1 MRRNEIAKTLIK
13 RRLNGLCA
21 QFERHTGRF
30 CVHATICTPI
40 LEAGNVKKTGWECV
54 WGCVWG
60 CVAKRNVTIGGA
72 FGGAFLTFNCG
83 DFGVFNAE
91 KRMFLG

>member
-40 LEAGNVKKTGWECV
+40 LEAGNVKNMGWSDKRGDKRSDEE
-54 WGCVWG
+54 
-60 CVAKRNVTIGGA
+60 KRNVLRGVTRGVTL
-72 FGGAFLTFNCG
+72 LTFI
-83 DFGVFNAE
+83 FGFLGVLNAE
-91 KRMFLG
+91 KRTFLG